1 MKTFTHLLYVLI
13 LSIVLFACNN
23 AHFLKE
29 ESYRN
34 QVAQDFEQKKQ
45 ALPHGDLFAI
55 FADSILSVYEREALM
70 FLYAYMPIGDVTDY
84 PGDYYLE
91 NVRLS
96 KQTRDEMPWGKEIP
110 DEVFRHFVL
119 PIRVNNE
126 NLDDSRRVF
135 YGELKDRV
143 KGLPMKD
150 AILEVNHWCHEK
162 VVYRPSDARTS
173 SQIGRAHV

>member
-1 MKTFTHLLYVLI
+1 MKTFTHLLCVLI

-29 ESYRN
+29 DSYRN
-34 QVAQDFEQKKQ
+34 QVAQDYEHQKQ
-45 ALPHGDLFAI
+45 ALPHGDVIAI

-96 KQTRDEMPWGKEIP
+96 KQTRDEMLGAKR
-110 DEVFRHFVL
+110 F
-119 PIRVNNE
+119 
-126 NLDDSRRVF
+126 
-135 YGELKDRV
+135 
-143 KGLPMKD
+143 PMKCSV
-150 AILEVNHWCHEK
+150 ILFC
-162 VVYRPSDARTS
+162 RS
-173 SQIGRAHV
+173 G

>member
-1 MKTFTHLLYVLI
+1 MLFRSPGDELI
-13 LSIVLFACNN
+13 KSLGGLHRFMTWDGPILTDSGGF
-23 AHFLKE
+23 
-29 ESYRN
+29 
-34 QVAQDFEQKKQ
+34 Q
-45 ALPHGDLFAI
+45 I
-55 FADSILSVYEREALM
+55 FSLAM
-70 FLYAYMPIGDVTDY
+70 TDY

-110 DEVFRHFVL
+110 DELFRHFVL

-126 NLDDSRRVF
+126 NLDDSRRVC
-135 YGELKDRV
+135 YDERKDTV

-173 SQIGRAHV
+173 

>member
-1 MKTFTHLLYVLI
+1 
-13 LSIVLFACNN
+13 
-23 AHFLKE
+23 
-29 ESYRN
+29 
-34 QVAQDFEQKKQ
+34 
-45 ALPHGDLFAI
+45 
-55 FADSILSVYEREALM
+55 
-70 FLYAYMPIGDVTDY
+70 
-84 PGDYYLE
+84 
-91 NVRLS
+91 
-96 KQTRDEMPWGKEIP
+96 MPWGKEIP

-135 YGELKDRV
+135 YDELKDRV

-173 SQIGRAHV
+173 SPLASVKTAYGRCGEESTFTVAAPGQSVFRHDKCIPAAGRIRMTIMLGWKHGRMGIGTSSALVNRNRF

>member
-55 FADSILSVYEREALM
+55 FGDSALSVYEREALM

-84 PGDYYLE
+84 SGDYYLE

-96 KQTRDEMPWGKEIP
+96 GQTRTEMPWGDQIP
-110 DEVFRHFVL
+110 DELFRHFVL

-143 KGLPMKD
+143 KHLSMKD
-150 AILEVNHWCHEK
+150 AIL
-162 VVYRPSDARTS
+162 
-173 SQIGRAHV
+173 

>member
-1 MKTFTHLLYVLI
+1 MEDVYK
-13 LSIVLFACNN
+13 
-23 AHFLKE
+23 
-29 ESYRN
+29 R
-34 QVAQDFEQKKQ
+34 Q
-45 ALPHGDLFAI
+45 
-55 FADSILSVYEREALM
+55 VYEREALM

-135 YGELKDRV
+135 YDELKDRV
-143 KGLPMKD
+143 KGLPMNC
-150 AILEVNHWCHEK
+150 LL
-162 VVYRPSDARTS
+162 YTS
-173 SQIGRAHV
+173 WPKGKGVLSTNY